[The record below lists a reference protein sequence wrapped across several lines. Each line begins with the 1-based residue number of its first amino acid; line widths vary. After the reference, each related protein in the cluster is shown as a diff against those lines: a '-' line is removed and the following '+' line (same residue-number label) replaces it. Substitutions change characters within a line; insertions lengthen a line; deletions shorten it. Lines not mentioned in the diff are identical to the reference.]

1 MARGQRAVRI
11 GKNRQPVDVWCD
23 FSVCAPRIIYYRHRP
38 WQMAQE
44 AVCSNVKDK
53 VDTRDR
59 RAPTRAP
66 WQLPA
71 GCWGS
76 ASGGCGNRGDG
87 PPCHSRRQMNCRN
100 PVHL

>member
-1 MARGQRAVRI
+1 MVSMRFASVRI
-11 GKNRQPVDVWCD
+11 DSLSTCGAIL
-23 FSVCAPRIIYYRHRP
+23 VCAPRIIYYIGIDLGRWH
-38 WQMAQE
+38 ME
-44 AVCSNVKDK
+44 TVCSNVK

-76 ASGGCGNRGDG
+76 ASAVAVEIEETDLLVIVVAR
-87 PPCHSRRQMNCRN
+87 
-100 PVHL
+100 